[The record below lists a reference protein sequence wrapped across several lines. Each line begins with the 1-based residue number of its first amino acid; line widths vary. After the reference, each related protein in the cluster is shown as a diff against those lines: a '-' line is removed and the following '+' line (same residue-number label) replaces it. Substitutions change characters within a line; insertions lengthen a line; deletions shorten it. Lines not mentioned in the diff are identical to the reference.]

1 MTRDNDKIIEMLK
14 RHEGVVKNN
23 DRHVVYKCSEGFWTL
38 GVGRNVDSN
47 GGLGISDDEV
57 EYMLSNDVDRVIA
70 ELGKSFPW
78 FSDID
83 CVRADAMID
92 ICFNLGM
99 PRLKGFAK
107 ALSAMAS
114 EDYETAAY
122 EFSDSAWFKQ
132 VGKRAQTIVEM
143 IRYGKYPDLP

>member
-23 DRHVVYKCSEGFWTL
+23 DRHVLYKCSENYWTL
-38 GVGRNVDSN
+38 GIGRNIDPN
-47 GGLGISDDEV
+47 GGLGLSDDEV
-57 EYMLSNDVDRVIA
+57 DYMLSNDVDRVIA
-70 ELGKSFPW
+70 ELGKSFTW

-114 EDYETAAY
+114 EDYEIAAY

-132 VGKRAQTIVEM
+132 VGNRAQTIVDM